1 MIPAK
6 AKKTTEAVLR
16 HLVSGDT
23 EGLLRLASKSRLSAE
38 EVRGAITSYGR
49 RLVVPAEPLEKL
61 IDAVEVT
68 GALPR
73 CWSVNLPLW
82 TEEEGRSDL
91 TLEMHFTDSSSE
103 LYEVTIEDL
112 HVL

>member
-38 EVRGAITSYGR
+38 EIRGVIKSYGR
-49 RLVVPAEPLEKL
+49 RLVFPAAQTEELS
-61 IDAVEVT
+61 DVVEVK
-68 GALPR
+68 GASPR

-91 TLEMHFTDSSSE
+91 TLEMHFTDSGSE
-103 LYEVTIEDL
+103 LYEVAIDDV